1 MENEKSSL
9 NGVSGTWTDAQ
20 RKLLFKLMQ
29 ENDLKTEDMEESLNF
44 PMSDLSVREASQLID
59 CLKNKGNLSDVIGQI
74 KEKRD
79 NQSEPSNLNVPKSPE
94 EAQII
99 RSRKSEF
106 QVEPGSELAL
116 AKTAGIP
123 EEMANLFFMKLNGT
137 AYIKVAGLQF
147 MAGKVGYRRIETNVN
162 FDEKTKT
169 WVAEAKIYPKIT
181 ESMLNALSKLSPEVQ
196 KDAYADMAKPT
207 NGIGTASPQNVQNA
221 RMQPFMREMAQTRA
235 LGRALRSYTGYGST
249 TYEELPDAVVEGEQ

>member
-1 MENEKSSL
+1 MENEKNSL
-9 NGVSGTWTDAQ
+9 NGVSGTWTDSQ
-20 RKLLFKLMQ
+20 RRLLFKLMQ
-29 ENDLKTEDMEESLNF
+29 ENDLQTQDMEESLNF

-59 CLKNKGNLSDVIGQI
+59 CLKNKGNLSDVIEQI

-79 NQSEPSNLNVPKSPE
+79 NKSEPSNLNIPKSPE

-147 MAGKVGYRRIETNVN
+147 MAGE
-162 FDEKTKT
+162 
-169 WVAEAKIYPKIT
+169 
-181 ESMLNALSKLSPEVQ
+181 
-196 KDAYADMAKPT
+196 
-207 NGIGTASPQNVQNA
+207 
-221 RMQPFMREMAQTRA
+221 
-235 LGRALRSYTGYGST
+235 YTGYGST